1 MSKPSTTAGSFKTPL
16 SRARGLG
23 AAHSGVDGFIAE
35 RVSWMALIPLGLW
48 AVWAVFAVAP
58 TGYAG
63 AVAFL
68 RNPVEATAAA
78 LFVAVLFFHVRLVV
92 KEALEDYIGGHT
104 LRLATLLLNT
114 AVVVVGGALAVVSVL
129 KVALSAPV

>member
-1 MSKPSTTAGSFKTPL
+1 MSKPSTTAGSYRTPL
-16 SRARGLG
+16 KRAQGLG
-23 AAHSGVDGFIAE
+23 SAHSGVGGFISE

-48 AVWAVFAVAP
+48 VVWAVIHVAP
-58 TGYAG
+58 TGYEG

-68 RNPVEATAAA
+68 HDPVEATM
-78 LFVAVLFFHVRLVV
+78 AVLLLGIGFFHVRLVV

-114 AVVVVGGALAVVSVL
+114 AVVVLGGALAVVSVL
-129 KVALSAPV
+129 KVAFAAAA